1 MNNTRH
7 TLHLP
12 EKSEDTFAHGGI
24 PFVFPGLTGVGCLF
38 STVVNGNMALSPDL
52 DADGRNAATQN
63 RRALLESLRLDGWVE
78 LKQVHGNHVVV
89 EPGATPPPE
98 ASTLEGDGSCTSRKR
113 LALVI
118 KTADCQPILLTDLQ
132 GSAIAALHVGW
143 RGNALNFPASG
154 LRRFCETYGLSAQDV
169 LAVRGP
175 SLGPGAAEFVNFSQ
189 EWPPEFLPW
198 FRKESRTM
206 DLWTLT
212 KHQLVHAGMRPEHI
226 FSLDFCTRS
235 LPEMFFSY
243 RLGHAGRQAS
253 MIWLR

>member
-1 MNNTRH
+1 MNYSRH

-12 EKSEDTFAHGGI
+12 EKSEEAFARGGI
-24 PFVFPGLTGVGCLF
+24 PFVFPGVTGVGCLF
-38 STVVNGNMALSPDL
+38 STVANGNMVLSPDL

-63 RRALLESLRLDGWVE
+63 RRALLESVRLDDWVE

-89 EPGATPPPE
+89 EPGATPPAE

-132 GSAIAALHVGW
+132 GTVVAALHVGW
-143 RGNALNFPASG
+143 RGNVLNFPASG
-154 LRRFCETYGLSAQDV
+154 LQRFCETYGLPAQDV

-175 SLGPGAAEFVNFSQ
+175 SLGPGAAEFVNFSR
-189 EWPPEFLPW
+189 EWPSGFLPW
-198 FRKESRTM
+198 FREESRTM
-206 DLWTLT
+206 DLWALT
-212 KHQLVHAGMRPEHI
+212 KHQLVHVGMRPEHI

-243 RLGHAGRQAS
+243 RLGHAGRQVS